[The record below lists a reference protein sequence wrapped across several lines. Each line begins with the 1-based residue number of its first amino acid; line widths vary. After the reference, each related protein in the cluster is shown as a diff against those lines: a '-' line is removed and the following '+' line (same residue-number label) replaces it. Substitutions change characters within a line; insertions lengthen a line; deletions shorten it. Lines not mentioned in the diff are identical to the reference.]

1 MARVLLVDDDPAL
14 VRALRIALS
23 ARGFDVVVARTGEQA
38 VAQVALAQ
46 PDAVV
51 LDLGL
56 PDIDGID
63 VCRRVRQWSD
73 VPLVVLSAAGD
84 EERKVAALDAGADDY
99 VTKPFGMAE
108 LQARLRVALRHGA
121 ARTVPGEPSEVAV
134 GTLRVDLAHHTAA
147 VDGRVLDLTGRE
159 FDLLAY
165 LARHAGKVCTHHL
178 LLQAVWGP
186 GFGTESHYL
195 RVYAHRL
202 RRKLGPAGS
211 LLRTHPGVG
220 YQLAED
226 DQAADGLGPPQATD
240 GLGPPRA
247 GGEGEPTPATS

>member
-1 MARVLLVDDDPAL
+1 MARLLLVDDDPAL
-14 VRALRIALS
+14 VRALRIALT
-23 ARGFDVVVARTGEQA
+23 ARGHDVVVARTGEDA
-38 VAQVALAQ
+38 VAQVALTQ

-84 EERKVAALDAGADDY
+84 EEHKVAALDSGADDY

-121 ARTVPGEPSEVAV
+121 ARTQPGDPAEVSV
-134 GTLRVDLAHHTAA
+134 GRLQVDLAHHTAT
-147 VDGRVLDLTGRE
+147 VDGAVLDLTARE

-165 LARHAGKVCTHHL
+165 LARHAGKVCTHHM

-186 GFGTESHYL
+186 GFGTESNYL

-202 RRKLGPAGS
+202 RRKLGPAGAV
-211 LLRTHPGVG
+211 LRTHPGIG
-220 YQLAED
+220 YQLAD
-226 DQAADGLGPPQATD
+226 DTDQSPPATEPSGLDSPV
-240 GLGPPRA
+240 PPRA
-247 GGEGEPTPATS
+247 AAD